1 MNTVFLVLQL
11 ISAIFL
17 IFIILIQVRGL
28 SVNIFGGGGD
38 SYRTRRGFEKVLF
51 QLTIIISILFVSLG
65 LINAA
70 LSWMIYIFLHIVPSS
85 ES

>member
-1 MNTVFLVLQL
+1 LNTIFLTLQL
-11 ISAIFL
+11 VSAIIL
-17 IFIILIQVRGL
+17 IFIILIQVRGQ

-38 SYRTRRGFEKVLF
+38 SYRTRRGFEKILF

-70 LSWMIYIFLHIVPSS
+70 MS
-85 ES
+85 

>member
-1 MNTVFLVLQL
+1 LNTVFLVLQL

-17 IFIILIQVRGL
+17 IFIILIQVRGQ

-38 SYRTRRGFEKVLF
+38 NYRTRRGFEKVLF

-70 LSWMIYIFLHIVPSS
+70 LS
-85 ES
+85 

>member
-1 MNTVFLVLQL
+1 LNTVFLVLQL
-11 ISAIFL
+11 VSAIFL
-17 IFIILIQVRGL
+17 IFIILIQVRGQ

-51 QLTIIISILFVSLG
+51 QLTIIVSILFVSLG

-70 LSWMIYIFLHIVPSS
+70 LS
-85 ES
+85 

>member
-1 MNTVFLVLQL
+1 LNTIFLTLQL
-11 ISAIFL
+11 VAAIIL
-17 IFIILIQVRGL
+17 IFIILIQVRGQ

-38 SYRTRRGFEKVLF
+38 SYRTRRGFEKILF

-70 LSWMIYIFLHIVPSS
+70 MS
-85 ES
+85 

>member
-17 IFIILIQVRGL
+17 IFIILIQVRGQ

-70 LSWMIYIFLHIVPSS
+70 LSWMIYILLHFVPSS

>member
-17 IFIILIQVRGL
+17 IFIILIQVRGQ
-28 SVNIFGGGGD
+28 SVNIFGCGGD
-38 SYRTRRGFEKVLF
+38 NYRTRRGFEKVLF
-51 QLTIIISILFVSLG
+51 QLTIIVSILFVSLG

-70 LSWMIYIFLHIVPSS
+70 LS
-85 ES
+85 